1 MRNFD
6 YLKDIDALKDLYHF
20 CRTAE
25 ESQQSDNDVC
35 ALNCRRGLEWV
46 VKTIYTL
53 KGIEVDKKDS
63 LYELMTG
70 EPFVGFVD
78 DDRIMM
84 AAHYIRKVGNTSAHS
99 GGVSNKESYFCLLN
113 LYNVVGA
120 ILLKLRVLETLAP
133 FDKNLIPKNS
143 IFIKTVPEVKDPTKE
158 FVASVETE
166 AVKNPAKA
174 EFNHSISE
182 AETREMFI
190 DLMLKEA
197 GWDVLTTDGA
207 IAPSKAGVEIEV
219 LGMPNS
225 AGVGYADYVLFGANG
240 KPLAVIEA
248 KKTAKSPNEGKHQAE
263 LYADCLEKQYGIK
276 PVIYYSNGY
285 ETYIIDGLGYPPRK
299 IYGFHT
305 EDDLNVLIQR
315 RNRQDIT
322 DLNINPDITDREY
335 QKRGI
340 RALCEH
346 LNKKHRRGL
355 LVMAT
360 GTGKTRVSISLTDV
374 LMRNE
379 WAKNVLFLADRTAL
393 VNQAAKNFAKLL
405 PNITTTI
412 LNETKEPDLNAR
424 IMFSTYQTMIN
435 YIDSDTK
442 KFSVGRFDLI
452 IIDEAH
458 RSVFGKYTAIFD
470 YFDCMIVGLTATPR
484 EDVDRSTYD
493 LFQLEGGEPN
503 FAYELGEAVE
513 DNYLVPYTVI
523 ARTTD
528 ILKRGIKYDSLSED
542 EKKQMEEVW
551 KYEKAQN
558 ALDLEKGGKGYYR
571 DIDKKEIFKYIF
583 NKDTIDKVLI
593 DLMDHG
599 LKVQGGDLIGKTIIF
614 AYNHKHAELIVERF
628 NEIYPQYGSDFCVL
642 IDYSVNYAQDLINTF
657 EVRDKRPQIA
667 VSVAMLDTGIDVPD
681 ILNLVFFKPI
691 YSYIK
696 FWQMVGRGTRLSQ
709 DIFDAGDDKKEF
721 YIFDWCGN
729 FDFFNQNE
737 KGKEPIAQLSITER
751 LFGLRTDLA
760 QALQHMS
767 YQSDPFAKQLHDELK
782 EILHR
787 QVSRLNDNHIS
798 VRQHWSEVDKYRK
811 KEAWTYISNVDTVE
825 LKEVIA
831 PLVSDITSELGAK
844 KFDVLMLNIELSMIS
859 EEVEAERCKVKVFEI
874 AQNLQEKASIPQV
887 AAKMSIIMEVAK
899 PEFWETATL
908 DRLEHVR
915 NEMRDLVQ
923 FILGT
928 SNRTF
933 TLDIEDTVETLET
946 PVGVMPKL
954 SYKQRVIDYLAK
966 NKNLPVLQKI
976 FRMEKLEHA
985 DIIELERICWKELGT
1000 KEEYQKYIERGQMI
1014 CGDCVAAFIR
1024 SQIGVDRK
1032 IALEKFSEF
1041 LSDNILNTTQEEYI
1055 KTIISYVCENGD
1067 IQPKTLLEDTPF
1079 RDFDWVET
1087 FGQNLISVKKY
1098 VEDFHSL
1105 IA

>member
-6 YLKDIDALKDLYHF
+6 YLKDIDVLKDLYHF
-20 CRTAE
+20 CKTAE
-25 ESQQSDNDVC
+25 DCQQSDNDVC
-35 ALNCRRGLEWV
+35 ALNCRRGLEWI
-46 VKTIYTL
+46 VKAIYSL
-53 KGIEVDKKDS
+53 KGIELDKKDS

-70 EPFVGFVD
+70 EPFMEFVD
-78 DDRIMM
+78 DDRVMM
-84 AAHYIRKVGNTSAHS
+84 AAHYIRKVGNASAHS
-99 GGVSNKESYFCLLN
+99 GGISNKESFFCLLN

-120 ILLKLRVLETLAP
+120 VLLKLRVLDTLAP
-133 FDKNLIPKNS
+133 FDKELIPKNS
-143 IFIKTVPEVKDPTKE
+143 MFVKTVPEVKEPTKE
-158 FVASVETE
+158 FVASVEVE
-166 AVKNPAKA
+166 AVQHPAKA
-174 EFNHSISE
+174 EFNRSISE
-182 AETREMFI
+182 AETRQMFI

-197 GWDVLTTDGA
+197 GWEVLTVDGA

-219 LGMPNS
+219 SGMPNN

-263 LYADCLEKQYGIK
+263 LYAECLKEQYGIK

-315 RNRQDIT
+315 RNRSNIT

-340 RALCEH
+340 RALCDH
-346 LNKKHRRGL
+346 LNKNHRRGL

-360 GTGKTRVSISLTDV
+360 GTGKTRVAISLTDV

-379 WAKNVLFLADRTAL
+379 WAKSVLFLADRTAL

-405 PNITTTI
+405 PNITTTT
-412 LNETKEPDLNAR
+412 LSENREPDLNAR

-435 YIDSDTK
+435 YIDTDTK

-503 FAYELGEAVE
+503 FSYELNEAVE
-513 DNYLVPYTVI
+513 DKYLVPYTVI

-551 KYEKAQN
+551 KYEKAKN
-558 ALDLEKGGKGYYR
+558 ALDLEQGGKGYYR

-593 DLMDHG
+593 DLMDNG

-696 FWQMVGRGTRLSQ
+696 FWQMIGRGTRLSQ
-709 DIFDAGDDKKEF
+709 DIFDVNDDKREF

-729 FDFFNQNE
+729 FEFFNQNP
-737 KGKEPIAQLSITER
+737 KGKEPLAQISITER
-751 LFGLRTDLA
+751 LFGLRVDLA
-760 QALQHMS
+760 QALQHNT
-767 YQSDPFAKQLHDELK
+767 YQSDAFAKQLHDEVK
-782 EILHR
+782 EVLHK
-787 QVSRLNDNHIS
+787 QVSRLNDSHIS

-811 KEAWTYISNVDTVE
+811 KEAWTYISNVDVVE
-825 LKEVIA
+825 LKDVIA

-887 AAKMSIIMEVAK
+887 ASKMSIILEVAK

-908 DRLEHVR
+908 DRLEYVR
-915 NEMRDLVQ
+915 QEMRDLVQ

-933 TLDIEDTVETLET
+933 TLDIEDTMEALDS
-946 PVGVMPKL
+946 PMGIAPRL

-976 FRMEKLEHA
+976 FKMEKLEHS

-1014 CGDCVAAFIR
+1014 CGDSVAAFIR
-1024 SQIGVDRK
+1024 AQIGVDRQ
-1032 IALEKFSEF
+1032 IALERFSGF
-1041 LSDNILNTTQEEYI
+1041 LSDNVLNSTQEEYI
-1055 KTIISYVCENGD
+1055 KTIITYVCENGD
-1067 IQPKTLLEDTPF
+1067 ISLPTLVNNTPF
-1079 RDFDWVET
+1079 CDFDWIQV
-1087 FGQNLISVKKY
+1087 FGQNMNSVRNY
-1098 VEDFHSL
+1098 VEGFHSL

>member
-6 YLKDIDALKDLYHF
+6 YLKEIAALKDLYHF
-20 CRTAE
+20 CQTAE
-25 ESQQSDNDVC
+25 DSQQTDNDVC
-35 ALNCRRGLEWV
+35 ALNCRRGLEWI
-46 VKTIYTL
+46 VKAIYSL
-53 KGIEVDKKDS
+53 KGIELDKKDS

-70 EPFVGFVD
+70 EPFVGFVS
-78 DDRIMM
+78 DDRVMM

-99 GGVSNKESYFCLLN
+99 GGITNKESFYCLLN

-120 ILLKLRVLETLAP
+120 VLLKLRVLETLAP
-133 FDKNLIPKNS
+133 FDKDLIPKNQ
-143 IFIKTVPEVKDPTKE
+143 IFVKTVAEVKDAPKE
-158 FVASVETE
+158 FVESVDETT
-166 AVKNPAKA
+166 VQHPAKA

-182 AETREMFI
+182 AETRQMFI

-197 GWDVLTTDGA
+197 GWEVLTIDGA

-219 LGMPNS
+219 SGMPNS

-263 LYADCLEKQYGIK
+263 LYAQCLEEQYGIK

-315 RNRQDIT
+315 RSRQNIT

-340 RALCEH
+340 RALCDH
-346 LNKKHRRGL
+346 LNKNHRRGL

-360 GTGKTRVSISLTDV
+360 GTGKTRVAISLTDV

-379 WAKNVLFLADRTAL
+379 WAKSVLFLADRTAL

-405 PNITTTI
+405 PNITTTV
-412 LNETKEPDLNAR
+412 LSENREPDLNAR

-435 YIDSDTK
+435 YIDTDTK

-470 YFDCMIVGLTATPR
+470 YFDCFLVGLTATPR

-503 FAYELGEAVE
+503 FSYELEDAVQ
-513 DNYLVPYTVI
+513 DKYLVPYTVI

-528 ILKRGIKYDSLSED
+528 ILKRGIKYDSLTED

-551 KYEKAQN
+551 KYEKAKN
-558 ALDLEKGGKGYYR
+558 ALDLEQSGKGYYR

-593 DLMDHG
+593 DLMDNG
-599 LKVQGGDLIGKTIIF
+599 LKVQGGDLIGKTILF

-628 NEIYPQYGSDFCVL
+628 NELYPQYGSDFCVL
-642 IDYSVNYAQDLINTF
+642 IDYSVNYAQDLINSL

-681 ILNLVFFKPI
+681 VLNLVFFKPI

-696 FWQMVGRGTRLSQ
+696 FWQMIGRGTRLSK
-709 DIFDAGDDKKEF
+709 DIFDVGEDKQEF

-729 FDFFNQNE
+729 FEFFNQNP
-737 KGKEPIAQLSITER
+737 KGKEPLAQISLTER
-751 LFGLRTDLA
+751 LFGLRVDLSV
-760 QALQHMS
+760 ALQHQK
-767 YQSDPFAKQLHDELK
+767 YQSEPFAKQLHDEIK
-782 EILHR
+782 EMLYQ
-787 QVSRLNDNHIS
+787 QVARLNDNHIS

-811 KEAWTYISNVDTVE
+811 KEAWTYISNIDAVE
-825 LKEVIA
+825 LKDVIA
-831 PLVSDITSELGAK
+831 PLVSDTTTELGAK
-844 KFDVLMLNIELSMIS
+844 KFDILMLNIELSMIS

-887 AAKMSIIMEVAK
+887 AAKMPVILDVSR

-908 DRLEHVR
+908 DRLEYVR
-915 NEMRDLVQ
+915 KEMRDLVQ

-933 TLDIEDTVETLET
+933 TLDIEDTVEQLEN
-946 PVGVMPKL
+946 PMGVMPRL
-954 SYKQRVIDYLAK
+954 SYKQRVIDYLSK
-966 NKNLPVLQKI
+966 IKNLPVLQKI
-976 FRMEKLEHA
+976 FNMEKLEHT
-985 DIIELERICWKELGT
+985 DIVELERICWKELGT

-1024 SQIGVDRK
+1024 AQIGVDRT
-1032 IALEKFSEF
+1032 IALQRFSQF
-1041 LSDNILNTTQEEYI
+1041 LSDNILNSTQEEYI

-1067 IQPKTLLEDTPF
+1067 IQPKTIIEDAPF
-1079 RDFDWVET
+1079 RDYDWYNA
-1087 FGQNLISVKKY
+1087 FGQNLIYVKKY
-1098 VEDFHSL
+1098 IDDIHSL

>member
-6 YLKDIDALKDLYHF
+6 YLKDIDVLKDLYHF

-70 EPFVGFVD
+70 EPFVGFVC
-78 DDRIMM
+78 DDRVMM

-99 GGVSNKESYFCLLN
+99 GGVSNRESFYCLLN
-113 LYNVVGA
+113 LYNFVGA

-133 FDKNLIPKNS
+133 FNKDLIPKNPM
-143 IFIKTVPEVKDPTKE
+143 FVKTVAEVKEPTKE
-158 FVASVETE
+158 FVASVAVET
-166 AVKNPAKA
+166 VQHPAKA

-182 AETREMFI
+182 AETRQMFI

-197 GWDVLTTDGA
+197 GWDILTTDGA

-219 LGMPNS
+219 SGMPNN

-263 LYADCLEKQYGIK
+263 LYAKCLEEQYKVK
-276 PVIYYSNGY
+276 PVIYYTNGY

-315 RNRQDIT
+315 RGRKNIT
-322 DLNINPDITDREY
+322 DLNINPNITDREY

-340 RALCEH
+340 RALCDH
-346 LNKKHRRGL
+346 LNKNHRRGL

-360 GTGKTRVSISLTDV
+360 GTGKTRVAISLTDV

-379 WAKNVLFLADRTAL
+379 WAKSVLFLADRTAL

-405 PNITTTI
+405 PNITTTT
-412 LNETKEPDLNAR
+412 LNETREPDLNAR

-503 FAYELGEAVE
+503 FSYELGEAVE
-513 DNYLVPYTVI
+513 DKYLVPYTVI

-528 ILKRGIKYDSLSED
+528 ILKRGIKYDNLSED

-551 KYEKAQN
+551 KYEKAKN
-558 ALDLEKGGKGYYR
+558 ALDLEKSGKGYYR

-593 DLMDHG
+593 DLMNNG

-696 FWQMVGRGTRLSQ
+696 FWQMIGRGTRLSQ
-709 DIFDAGDDKKEF
+709 DIFDVNDDKQEF

-729 FDFFNQNE
+729 FDFFNQNP
-737 KGKEPIAQLSITER
+737 KGKEPLAQISITER
-751 LFGLRTDLA
+751 LFGLRVDLA
-760 QALQHMS
+760 QALQHNT
-767 YQSDPFAKQLHDELK
+767 YQSDDFAKGLHDEVK
-782 EILHR
+782 EVLHR
-787 QVSRLNDNHIS
+787 QVSSLNDNHIS

-811 KEAWTYISNVDTVE
+811 KEVWTYISNVDVVE
-825 LKEVIA
+825 LKDIIA

-874 AQNLQEKASIPQV
+874 AQSLQEKASIPQV
-887 AAKMSIIMEVAK
+887 AAKMPIILEVAK

-908 DRLEHVR
+908 DRLEYVR
-915 NEMRDLVQ
+915 KEMRDLVQ

-933 TLDIEDTVETLET
+933 TLDIEDAVEALES
-946 PVGVMPKL
+946 PMGIVPRL

-976 FRMEKLEHA
+976 FKMEKLEHN

-1024 SQIGVDRK
+1024 AQIGVDRH

-1041 LSDNILNTTQEEYI
+1041 LSDNVLNSTQEEYI
-1055 KTIISYVCENGD
+1055 KTIITYVCENGD
-1067 IQPKTLLEDTPF
+1067 ISLPTLVNDTPF
-1079 RDFDWVET
+1079 CDFNWIDV
-1087 FGQNLISVKKY
+1087 FGQNMISVRKY

>member
-1 MRNFD
+1 MKNFD
-6 YLKDIDALKDLYHF
+6 YLKEIDALNDLYHF
-20 CRTAE
+20 CRMAE
-25 ESQQSDNDVC
+25 DSQQSDADIC
-35 ALNCRRGLEWV
+35 ALNCRRGLEWI
-46 VKTIYTL
+46 VKAIYTL
-53 KGIEVDKKDS
+53 KGIVVEKRDS

-70 EPFVGFVD
+70 APFVEFVD
-78 DDRIMM
+78 DDRVMM
-84 AAHYIRKVGNTSAHS
+84 AAHYIRKVGNTGAHS
-99 GGVSNKESYFCLLN
+99 GGVSKKESFFCLLN

-120 ILLKLRVLETLAP
+120 ILLKLRIIDTLKP
-133 FDKNLIPKNS
+133 FDGDLIPANPMY
-143 IFIKTVPEVKDPTKE
+143 IKTVADVKIPSEE
-158 FVASVETE
+158 FIASVDAETVE
-166 AVKNPAKA
+166 HPAQA
-174 EFNHSISE
+174 EFDHSISE

-197 GWDVLTTDGA
+197 KWDILTTDGA
-207 IAPSKAGVEIEV
+207 IAPSKAGIEIEV
-219 LGMPNS
+219 SGMPNN

-240 KPLAVIEA
+240 KPFAVIEA
-248 KKTAKSPNEGKHQAE
+248 KKTAISPSAGKHQAE
-263 LYADCLEKQYGIK
+263 LYAQCLEQQYGVK
-276 PVIYYSNGY
+276 PVIYYSNGF

-305 EDDLNVLIQR
+305 EKDLNTLIQR
-315 RNRQDIT
+315 RGRSGIT
-322 DLNINPDITDREY
+322 DLNINDEITDREY

-346 LNKKHRRGL
+346 FNSNHRRGL

-360 GTGKTRVSISLTDV
+360 GTGKTRVAISLTDV
-374 LMRNE
+374 LMRND
-379 WAKNVLFLADRTAL
+379 WAKSILFLADRTAL

-405 PNITTTI
+405 PNTTTTI
-412 LNETKEPDLNAR
+412 LNETREPDFDAR

-470 YFDCMIVGLTATPR
+470 YFDSMIVGLTATPR

-503 FAYELGEAVE
+503 FAYELDEAVE
-513 DNYLVPYTVI
+513 DKFLVPYIPV

-528 ILKRGIKYDSLSED
+528 ILKRGIKYDTLSDD

-551 KYEKAQN
+551 KYEKAKS
-558 ALDLEKGGKGYYR
+558 ALDLEAEGNGYYR

-593 DLMDHG
+593 DLMDNG

-628 NEIYPQYGSDFCVL
+628 NEMYPQYGSDFCVL
-642 IDYSVNYAQDLINTF
+642 IDYSVNYSQDLINTF

-696 FWQMVGRGTRLSQ
+696 FWQMIGRGTRLSK
-709 DIFDAGDDKKEF
+709 DIFDVNDDKKEF

-729 FDFFNQNE
+729 FEFFNQNP
-737 KGKEPIAQLSITER
+737 KGKELLSQISITER
-751 LFGLRTDLA
+751 LFGLRVDLA
-760 QALQHMS
+760 QALQHYS
-767 YQSDPFAKQLHDELK
+767 YQSDSFAKMLHDDVK
-782 EILHR
+782 DILHS
-787 QVSRLNDNHIS
+787 QVSRLNDSHIS
-798 VRQHWSEVDKYRK
+798 VRQRWSVVDKYRN
-811 KEAWTYISNVDTVE
+811 KEAWTYFSSVDAVE
-825 LKEVIA
+825 LKDVIA
-831 PLVSDITSELGAK
+831 PLVSDMTSELGAK
-844 KFDVLMLNIELSMIS
+844 KFDILMLNIELSMIS
-859 EEVEAERCKVKVFEI
+859 EDVQAERCKVKVFEI
-874 AQNLQEKASIPQV
+874 AQHLQEKASIPQIL
-887 AAKMSIIMEVAK
+887 AKMPVILEVAT
-899 PEFWETATL
+899 PAFWETATL
-908 DRLEHVR
+908 DRLEFVR
-915 NEMRDLVQ
+915 KELRDLIQ
-923 FILGT
+923 FIIGT

-933 TLDIEDTVETLET
+933 TLDIEDTVQILDN
-946 PVGVMPKL
+946 PMGLVPRL

-976 FRMEKLEHA
+976 FKMEKLEQK
-985 DIIELERICWKELGT
+985 DIVELERICWKELGT

-1014 CGDCVAAFIR
+1014 CGDSVAAFIR
-1024 SQIGVDRK
+1024 AQIGVDRT

-1041 LSDNILNTTQEEYI
+1041 LSDNVLNSTQEEYI
-1055 KTIISYVCENGD
+1055 KTIITYVCENGD
-1067 IQPKTLLEDTPF
+1067 ISLPTLVNDTPF
-1079 RDFDWVET
+1079 CDFNWLDV
-1087 FGQNLISVKKY
+1087 FGQNMICVRKY

>member
-1 MRNFD
+1 MKNFD
-6 YLKDIDALKDLYHF
+6 YLKKIDTLNDLYHF
-20 CRTAE
+20 CRMAE
-25 ESQQSDNDVC
+25 NSQQSDNDVC

-46 VKTIYTL
+46 VKAIYTL
-53 KGIEVDKKDS
+53 KGIAIERRDS
-63 LYELMTG
+63 LYELITG
-70 EPFVGFVD
+70 APFVEFVND
-78 DDRIMM
+78 ERVLM
-84 AAHYIRKVGNTSAHS
+84 AAHYIRKVGNTGAHS
-99 GGVSNKESYFCLLN
+99 GGVSKRESFFCLLN

-120 ILLKLRVLETLAP
+120 ILLKLRIIDTLKP
-133 FDKNLIPKNS
+133 FDKELIPANPMY
-143 IFIKTVPEVKDPTKE
+143 IKTVADVKAPSEE
-158 FVASVETE
+158 FVASVDSE
-166 AVKNPAKA
+166 AVEHPAKA
-174 EFNHSISE
+174 DFDRSISE

-190 DLMLKEA
+190 NLMLKEA
-197 GWDVLTTDGA
+197 KWDILTLDGA
-207 IAPSKAGVEIEV
+207 IAPSKACIEIEV
-219 LGMPNS
+219 SGMPNNS
-225 AGVGYADYVLFGANG
+225 GVGYADYVLFGANG

-248 KKTAKSPNEGKHQAE
+248 KKTAKSSSEGKHQAE
-263 LYADCLEKQYGIK
+263 LYAKCLEEQYGVK

-315 RNRQDIT
+315 RGRKNIT

-340 RALCEH
+340 RALCDH
-346 LNKKHRRGL
+346 LNKNHRRGL

-360 GTGKTRVSISLTDV
+360 GTGKTRVAISLTDV

-379 WAKNVLFLADRTAL
+379 WAKSVLFLADRTAL

-405 PNITTTI
+405 PNITTTV
-412 LNETKEPDLNAR
+412 LSENREPDLNAR

-435 YIDSDTK
+435 YIDTDIK

-470 YFDCMIVGLTATPR
+470 YFDCFLVGLTATPR

-493 LFQLEGGEPN
+493 LFELEGGEPN
-503 FAYELGEAVE
+503 FSYELEEAIK
-513 DNYLVPYTVI
+513 DKYLVPYTHV
-523 ARTTD
+523 ARTTE
-528 ILKRGIKYDSLSED
+528 ILKRGIKYNSLTED
-542 EKKQMEEVW
+542 EKMQLEEVW
-551 KYEKAQN
+551 KYEKAKN
-558 ALDLEKGGKGYYR
+558 ALDLEQNGKGYYR

-593 DLMDHG
+593 DLMSNG
-599 LKVQGGDLIGKTIIF
+599 LKIQGGDLIGKTIIF

-628 NEIYPQYGSDFCVL
+628 NAIYPQYGSDFCVL

-667 VSVAMLDTGIDVPD
+667 VSVAMLDTGIDVLD

-696 FWQMVGRGTRLSQ
+696 FWQMIGRGTRLSQ
-709 DIFDAGDDKKEF
+709 DIFDVGEDKQEF

-729 FDFFNQNE
+729 FEFFNQHPR
-737 KGKEPIAQLSITER
+737 GKEPLAQISVTER
-751 LFGLRTDLA
+751 LFGIRVDMA
-760 QALQHMS
+760 QALQHQK
-767 YQSDPFAKQLHDELK
+767 YQSDPFAKKLHDEIK
-782 EILHR
+782 DILHK
-787 QVSRLNDNHIS
+787 QVAKLNDHHIS
-798 VRQHWSEVDKYRK
+798 VRQHWVVVDKYRK
-811 KEAWTYISNVDTVE
+811 ESTWAHISNVDTVE
-825 LKEVIA
+825 LKDIIA
-831 PLVSDITSELGAK
+831 PLVYDATTDLGAK
-844 KFDVLMLNIELSMIS
+844 KFDILMVNIQLSMIS
-859 EEVEAERCKVKVFEI
+859 DEYEAERTKVKVYEI
-874 AQNLQEKASIPQV
+874 AQALQEKASIPQV
-887 AAKMSIIMEVAK
+887 ASKMPLIREVST
-899 PEFWETATL
+899 PRFWEAPKL
-908 DRLEHVR
+908 DRLEYVR
-915 NEMRDLVQ
+915 KELRDLVQ

-928 SNRTF
+928 SNKTF
-933 TLDIEDTVETLET
+933 TINIKDTVETLESST
-946 PVGVMPKL
+946 GVVPRL
-954 SYKQRVIDYLAK
+954 SYKQRIIDYLAK

-976 FRMEKLEHA
+976 FKMEKLEHS

-1014 CGDCVAAFIR
+1014 CGDSVAAFIR
-1024 SQIGVDRK
+1024 AQIGVDRR

-1041 LSDNILNTTQEEYI
+1041 LSDNVLNSTQEEYI
-1055 KTIISYVCENGD
+1055 KTIITYVCENGD
-1067 IQPKTLLEDTPF
+1067 ISLPTLVNDTPF
-1079 RDFDWVET
+1079 CDFNWVDV
-1087 FGQNLISVKKY
+1087 FGQNMISVRKY